1 MLVFE
6 HLAIYLIYNC
16 STVRHRRH
24 QLLLND
30 DKQRADL
37 VFQNLHRCCRLYDY
51 LLAGFGASLATAGEL
66 AAGTAVAAFV
76 SLLVASF
83 LASTLQVLSLAGSHL
98 AGAAVG
104 AAAGAAGAA
113 AAAVGAALGAS
124 AGLAWA
130 NTEAVATAAMIAIS
144 CFIIHPLG

>member
-24 QLLLND
+24 QLLLDD
-30 DKQRADL
+30 DKQRTDL
-37 VFQNLHRCCRLYDY
+37 VFQNLHCRRRLYDY
-51 LLAGFGASLATAGEL
+51 LLAGFAASLAAAGAL

-98 AGAAVG
+98 AGAAATG
-104 AAAGAAGAA
+104 TTATGAA
-113 AAAVGAALGAS
+113 AAGAALGAS